1 MEEEEEVVVVE
12 MEMEMEMEVVAEA
25 TKITRKCSQKMLS
38 MILYVVMT
46 VTAGDRLLVNF
57 MDSSIY

>member
-25 TKITRKCSQKMLS
+25 TKITRKCSQNNA
-38 MILYVVMT
+38 LYDIVCC
-46 VTAGDRLLVNF
+46 D
-57 MDSSIY
+57 DSDSR